1 MKKVLAML
9 LAALMLCCT
18 AAAAGAED
26 QVTLRFMWW
35 GGDARHEATIQVIE
49 KYMEAHPNVVIE
61 PEFGG
66 SDGYFEKLS
75 TQLYSG
81 TAADIIKIAM
91 NRVDRRL
98 RREHLKSRLLIQVHD
113 ELLVETARDE
123 EEQVRN
129 ILREEME
136 GAADLAVRLE
146 VDIHDG
152 SSWYEAK

>member
-1 MKKVLAML
+1 MPELKSSN
-9 LAALMLCCT
+9 
-18 AAAAGAED
+18 
-26 QVTLRFMWW
+26 FMQRSF
-35 GGDARHEATIQVIE
+35 GERVAKNAPIQ
-49 KYMEAHPNVVIE
+49 
-61 PEFGG
+61 
-66 SDGYFEKLS
+66 
-75 TQLYSG
+75 G

-91 NRVDRRL
+91 NQVNRRL

-123 EEQVRN
+123 EKQVRN